1 MTHHVDDQVA
11 RWARREPLLA
21 LLSRATRG
29 VLLPEEGALLRAAV
43 DTELAAAE
51 RAERQRDDARRI
63 AVALENQL
71 AAVRGLHVD
80 SITASGVVRFNPDT
94 GGDTA
99 YCTHDSQNWPCATI
113 RAIEEQP

>member
-1 MTHHVDDQVA
+1 MTHHTPSVETA
-11 RWARREPLLA
+11 RL
-21 LLSRATRG
+21 
-29 VLLPEEGALLRAAV
+29 
-43 DTELAAAE
+43 
-51 RAERQRDDARRI
+51 RAERDQARRI